1 MSFPLML
8 THLLLERLT
17 SAELPRQPEPQ
28 ALMVESGQVASFMN
42 SGRADGMLN
51 YLYLF
56 HAVMALPLIRPG
68 DVVFDLACGPANQL
82 LKMAALHPE
91 ASFVGIDASLPM
103 LQQAEANIAAAGL
116 RNIRLQQA
124 DISQLAGVDRAV
136 ADCVLCTMSLHHLA
150 DTGQLAQTM
159 QQVRRILR
167 PDGGIYLADFGRLKR
182 AATQHFFAYD
192 RVAQQS
198 AQFTEDFLN
207 SMRAAFSVD
216 ELRQGA
222 ALLGA
227 ELDCHQTAV
236 APFMVLLHSPA
247 RHRVDSL
254 LAERAQAAYRDL
266 SPLEQRDFNN
276 LARWFRL
283 GGLSLPC
290 ALPAAGRSDPADHA
304 FGRQA

>member
-124 DISQLAGVDRAV
+124 DISQLDGVDRAV

-182 AATQHFFAYD
+182 SATQHFFAYD

-236 APFMVLLHSPA
+236 APFMVLLRSPA
-247 RHRVDSL
+247 RHRVDGL

-283 GGLSLPC
+283 GGVSLPC

-304 FGRQA
+304 LGRQA

>member
-17 SAELPRQPEPQ
+17 PTGLPRQPEPQ
-28 ALMVESGQVASFMN
+28 ALMVESDQVASFMN

-103 LQQAEANIAAAGL
+103 LQQAEANIAAAGM

-124 DISQLAGVDRAV
+124 DISQLDGVDQAA
-136 ADCVLCTMSLHHLA
+136 ADCVLCTMSLHHLT
-150 DTGQLAQTM
+150 DTGQLAQCM

-167 PDGGIYLADFGRLKR
+167 PAGGVYLADFGRLKR
-182 AATQHFFAYD
+182 AATQRYFAYD

-198 AQFTEDFLN
+198 AQFTDDFLN
-207 SMRAAFSVD
+207 SMRAAFSLD

-227 ELDCHQTAV
+227 ELDCHQTAL
-236 APFMVLLHSPA
+236 APFMVLLRSRA
-247 RHRVDSL
+247 RQHVDAALAQRV
-254 LAERAQAAYRDL
+254 AAAYRGL

-290 ALPAAGRSDPADHA
+290 ALPAAGRLDAADHA